1 MPLQGAFLMKPFYFS
16 IVIPVFNRPD
26 EIDRL
31 LQSLTFQDDKNPFEV
46 VVVEDGSTIDA
57 KQVCD
62 KYSNQLEINYY
73 FKSNSGPGD
82 SRNYGMSQ
90 AKGNYFLIL
99 DSDCVLPSHYLSTV
113 RKALSASYTDCFG
126 GADAAHD
133 SFTFFQKAVNA
144 VMTNP
149 FSTGGVRGAKK
160 GLTRF
165 QPRSFNMG
173 VSKQLFEATGG
184 FGKIHPGEDPEFVF
198 RAWDLGFKT
207 RFVDGAEVFHERR
220 IRLNTFV
227 KQIYKF
233 GSVRVILNR
242 MHPKYQSRLFLLPS
256 VFTAGWIILIT
267 LLLISFLFNLNA
279 FHLDYIYGGIS
290 LYLIYSVLFFA
301 NTWYRSKSFRIAVV
315 SVPLLFIQFASY
327 AYGYIRSSL
336 KLIGVSNDR
345 IQVKLPEFFFK
356 DIA

>member
-1 MPLQGAFLMKPFYFS
+1 
-16 IVIPVFNRPD
+16 
-26 EIDRL
+26 
-31 LQSLTFQDDKNPFEV
+31 LTLQDDKNPFEV

-62 KYSNQLEINYY
+62 RYSNQLEINYY
-73 FKSNSGPGD
+73 FKPNSGPGD
-82 SRNYGMSQ
+82 SRNYGMSK

-99 DSDCVLPSHYLSTV
+99 DSDCILPSNYLSTV
-113 RKALSASYTDCFG
+113 QKALSTSYTDCFG
-126 GADAAHD
+126 GADAAHE
-133 SFTFFQKAVNA
+133 SFTFFQKVVNA

-149 FSTGGVRGAKK
+149 FSTGGIRGRKI

-198 RAWDLGFKT
+198 RAWDLGFNT

-220 IRLNTFV
+220 IRLNSFV

-256 VFTAGWIILIT
+256 VFTIGWM
-267 LLLISFLFNLNA
+267 LLVVLSLISFLLNTKA
-279 FHLDYIYGGIS
+279 PYLYFAYLGIL
-290 LYLIYSVLFFA
+290 LYLLYSILFFVS
-301 NTWYRSKSFRIAVV
+301 TWFISKSFQIAVV
-315 SVPLLFIQFASY
+315 SVPLMFIQFASY
-327 AYGYIRSSL
+327 AYGYLRSSV
-336 KLIGVSNDR
+336 KLIGVSRDK
-345 IQVKLPEFFFK
+345 IEAKLPEFFFK

>member
-1 MPLQGAFLMKPFYFS
+1 MKPFYFS

-31 LQSLTFQDDKNPFEV
+31 LQSLTLQDDKNPFEV

-57 KQVCD
+57 EQVCNR
-62 KYSNQLEINYY
+62 YSNQLEINYY

-82 SRNYGMSQ
+82 SRNYGMSK

-99 DSDCVLPSHYLSTV
+99 DSDCVLPCHYLSTV
-113 RKALSASYTDCFG
+113 RKALSTSYTDCFG
-126 GADAAHD
+126 GADAAHE
-133 SFTFFQKAVNA
+133 SFTFFQKVVNA

-149 FSTGGVRGAKK
+149 LSTGGIRGRKK

-207 RFVDGAEVFHERR
+207 RFVQGAEVFHERR
-220 IRLNTFV
+220 IRLNSFV

-256 VFTAGWIILIT
+256 VFTIGWMLLIV
-267 LLLISFLFNLNA
+267 LSLISFLLNTKA
-279 FHLDYIYGGIS
+279 
-290 LYLIYSVLFFA
+290 LYLDFAYLGILLYLLYSILFFVS
-301 NTWYRSKSFRIAVV
+301 TWFISKSFQIAIV
-315 SVPLLFIQFASY
+315 SVPLMFIQFASY
-327 AYGYIRSSL
+327 AYGYLRSSV
-336 KLIGVSNDR
+336 KLIGVSRDK
-345 IQVKLPEFFFK
+345 IEAKLPEFFFK

>member
-62 KYSNQLEINYY
+62 KYSNQFEINYY

-220 IRLNTFV
+220 ICLNTFV

-256 VFTAGWIILIT
+256 M
-267 LLLISFLFNLNA
+267 
-279 FHLDYIYGGIS
+279 
-290 LYLIYSVLFFA
+290 YL
-301 NTWYRSKSFRIAVV
+301 
-315 SVPLLFIQFASY
+315 PLV
-327 AYGYIRSSL
+327 G
-336 KLIGVSNDR
+336 
-345 IQVKLPEFFFK
+345 
-356 DIA
+356 

>member
-1 MPLQGAFLMKPFYFS
+1 MKPFYFS

-31 LQSLTFQDDKNPFEV
+31 LQSLTLQDDKNPFEV

-57 KQVCD
+57 EQVCNR
-62 KYSNQLEINYY
+62 YSNQLEINYY

-82 SRNYGMSQ
+82 SRNYGMSK

-99 DSDCVLPSHYLSTV
+99 DSDCVLPCHYLSNV
-113 RKALSASYTDCFG
+113 RKALSTSYTDCFG
-126 GADAAHD
+126 GADAAHE
-133 SFTFFQKAVNA
+133 SFTFFQKVVNA

-149 FSTGGVRGAKK
+149 LSTGGIRGRKK

-207 RFVDGAEVFHERR
+207 RFVQGAEVFHERR
-220 IRLNTFV
+220 IRLNSFV

-256 VFTAGWIILIT
+256 LFTAGWIFLIV
-267 LLLISFLFNLNA
+267 LLLISFLFNVKALY
-279 FHLDYIYGGIS
+279 LDYFNLGVS
-290 LYLIYSVLFFA
+290 LYLLYSVLFFA
-301 NTWYRSKSFRIAVV
+301 STWYRSKSLRIAIV
-315 SVPLLFIQFASY
+315 SVPLMFIQFASY
-327 AYGYIRSSL
+327 AYGYLRSSV
-336 KLIGVSNDR
+336 KLIGVTGDR
-345 IQVKLPEFFFK
+345 IQAKLPEFFFK